1 LGTRLAA
8 KVWNGLAISNACG
21 HPNIKAHDNKYRFQ
35 YVMTQARWRGKIRSL
50 RRKSI
55 AAGISF
61 VPSAAARRYNGGH
74 AMSLLNEIE
83 PLKQSALA
91 ELKTA
96 ADLAALDH
104 AKGAWIGPHGKFT
117 ALMKQLGSLPKE
129 EKPAAGKRINAAKA
143 ELEAALAARREELE
157 LKAALPKEPTDF
169 TMPGRRR
176 ALGRLH
182 PLTQISEDIVRAF
195 RKIGFAVADGP
206 EVEDDWHCF
215 DALNTPADHPARD
228 THDTFYLVGQASSLP
243 PGLPAPDSSRA
254 GSPPAAGRMP
264 APLLLRTHTSS
275 VQIRVMKSQPPP
287 IRIIAPGRVYRRDN
301 ADATHNPTFHQI
313 EGLYV
318 DKGVTVGDLKGTV
331 EFVFKELM
339 GPDVKLR
346 FRPHYFSY
354 TEPSLEID
362 FTNSLVKK
370 LGKDWLEIAGCGMV
384 HPQVFENV
392 GYDPEV
398 WTGWAF
404 GFGIERIAMIRYG
417 IDDIRLFYENDVRFL
432 GQF

>member
-1 LGTRLAA
+1 M
-8 KVWNGLAISNACG
+8 
-21 HPNIKAHDNKYRFQ
+21 P
-35 YVMTQARWRGKIRSL
+35 
-50 RRKSI
+50 
-55 AAGISF
+55 
-61 VPSAAARRYNGGH
+61 
-74 AMSLLNEIE
+74 LLDEIE

-91 ELKTA
+91 ELKAA
-96 ADLAALDH
+96 ADVPALEQ
-104 AKGAWIGPHGKFT
+104 AKGAWIGPNGKFT
-117 ALMKQLGSLPKE
+117 ALMKLLGTLSKQ
-129 EKPAAGKRINAAKA
+129 EKPIAGKTINAAKV
-143 ELEAALAARREELE
+143 ELETAITARREELE

-169 TMPGRRR
+169 TLPGRRR
-176 ALGRLH
+176 PLGKLH
-182 PLTQISEDIVRAF
+182 RLTQVTDDIVRAF

-206 EVEDDWHCF
+206 EIEDEFHCF

-228 THDTFYLVGQASSLP
+228 THDTFYIATNAATASPSP
-243 PGLPAPDSSRA
+243 RGEGRGEGARSS
-254 GSPPAAGRMP
+254 
-264 APLLLRTHTSS
+264 LLRTHTSN
-275 VQIRVMKSQPPP
+275 VQIRVMQKQPPP

-301 ADATHNPTFHQI
+301 ADATHNPTFQQI

-331 EFVFKELM
+331 EFVFKEVL
-339 GPDVKLR
+339 GDDVKLR

-392 GYDPEV
+392 CYDPEV

-404 GFGIERIAMIRYG
+404 GFGIERIAMLRYG
-417 IDDIRLFYENDVRFL
+417 INDIRLFYENDVRFL
-432 GQF
+432 KQF

>member
-1 LGTRLAA
+1 
-8 KVWNGLAISNACG
+8 
-21 HPNIKAHDNKYRFQ
+21 
-35 YVMTQARWRGKIRSL
+35 
-50 RRKSI
+50 
-55 AAGISF
+55 
-61 VPSAAARRYNGGH
+61 
-74 AMSLLNEIE
+74 MSLLTDIE
-83 PLKQSALA
+83 PLKQTALA
-91 ELKTA
+91 ELKA
-96 ADLAALDH
+96 APDLAALEQ

-117 ALMKQLGSLPKE
+117 ALMKQLGTLPKE
-129 EKPAAGKRINAAKA
+129 EKPAAGKLINLAKV
-143 ELEAALAARREELE
+143 ELEAALTARREELE

-169 TMPGRRR
+169 TLPGRRR
-176 ALGRLH
+176 TLGKLH
-182 PLTQISEDIVRAF
+182 PLTQVTEDIVRAF

-206 EVEDDWHCF
+206 EVEDEYHCF

-228 THDTFYLVGQASSLP
+228 AQDTFYLVGQASPPATVPSGLP
-243 PGLPAPDSSRA
+243 PEGRQTPAGTA
-254 GSPPAAGRMP
+254 GGTNAGGTP

-287 IRIIAPGRVYRRDN
+287 VRIIVPGRVYRRDN

-331 EFVFKELM
+331 EFVFREIM
-339 GPDVKLR
+339 GNDVKIR

-354 TEPSLEID
+354 TEPSYEID
-362 FTNSLVKK
+362 FTNALVKK
-370 LGKDWLEIAGCGMV
+370 MGKDWLEIAGCGMV

-404 GFGIERIAMIRYG
+404 GFGIERIAMLRYG
-417 IDDIRLFYENDVRFL
+417 INDIRLFYENDMRFL
-432 GQF
+432 KQF